1 MILVA
6 IAALLMLIVNVGVF
20 VWVNVSL
27 DWAYGISRY
36 QGKTRFYG
44 YFPISREKGKIERFN
59 AAYASEY
66 VDLGSVEQ
74 SDRYALE
81 RAALDPSREL
91 FFW

>member
-6 IAALLMLIVNVGVF
+6 IAALLMLIVN
-20 VWVNVSL
+20 
-27 DWAYGISRY
+27 
-36 QGKTRFYG
+36 
-44 YFPISREKGKIERFN
+44 
-59 AAYASEY
+59 